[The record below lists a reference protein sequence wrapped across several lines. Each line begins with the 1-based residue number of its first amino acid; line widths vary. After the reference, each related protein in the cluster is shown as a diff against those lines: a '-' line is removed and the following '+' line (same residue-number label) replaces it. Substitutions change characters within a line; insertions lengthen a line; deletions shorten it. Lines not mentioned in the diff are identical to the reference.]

1 MNMSTISCRYDFS
14 PIEKYELTPEGYLRA
29 WASIARTGIQHYTDS
44 DGSIRREYRPETEVA
59 SPDSLASFAGKAI
72 TSEHPP
78 VLLDSENT
86 KDYQVGFSGTE
97 VVYDN
102 GFVKAVMTITDE
114 DTIKRIMKGDARE
127 VSAGYRVNYD
137 PTPGVTENGEHYDGV
152 QKEIIGNHIAVVRRG
167 RAGPQVKLHLDR
179 QDAADPSLFKTTEE
193 RLMTA
198 KVVFDG
204 AEFEV
209 SEGVALAITKE
220 REDGRMSY
228 EDMKKKYDELQ
239 ASAASMKEE
248 MDAMEKEMKG
258 KCDSAEGRADALAEQ
273 IEELKTELAAAQEI
287 NLDSMVEERVALI
300 EKAKPVLDS
309 AYAFAGKTAREVMV
323 DSIKAVRGDELDLSE
338 KSDDYVQ
345 AMFDTLSEGRS
356 DSATTDELRKAVAS
370 IASPVSAPSAY
381 MDMLQNAWKK
391 PLSISKEAK

>member
-1 MNMSTISCRYDFS
+1 
-14 PIEKYELTPEGYLRA
+14 
-29 WASIARTGIQHYTDS
+29 
-44 DGSIRREYRPETEVA
+44 
-59 SPDSLASFAGKAI
+59 
-72 TSEHPP
+72 
-78 VLLDSENT
+78 
-86 KDYQVGFSGTE
+86 
-97 VVYDN
+97 
-102 GFVKAVMTITDE
+102 MTITDE

>member
-1 MNMSTISCRYDFS
+1 MSTTSCRYDFS
-14 PIEKYELTPEGYLRA
+14 PIEKYEVTPEGYLRA
-29 WASIARTGIQHYTDS
+29 WASIARTGIQLYTDA
-44 DGSIRREYRPETEVA
+44 DGSVRREYRPETEVA

-78 VLLDSENT
+78 VLLDADNT

-102 GFVKAVMTITDE
+102 GFVKAVMTITDQ
-114 DTIKRIMKGDARE
+114 DTIERIMQGDARE

-137 PTPGVTENGEHYDGV
+137 PTPGVTDSGEHYDGI
-152 QKEIIGNHIAVVRRG
+152 QKEILGNHIAVVRRG

-179 QDAADPSLFKTTEE
+179 QDAADPSLIPNNEDPS
-193 RLMTA
+193 MTA
-198 KVVFDG
+198 KVNFDG

-209 SEGVALAITKE
+209 SESVALAITKE
-220 REDGRMSY
+220 REDAKMSY
-228 EDMKKKYDELQ
+228 EDMKKKYDAMMSE
-239 ASAASMKEE
+239 ASKMKEE
-248 MDAMEKEMKG
+248 MDAMEKELKG
-258 KCDSAEGRADALAEQ
+258 KMDAAEGRADALAEQ
-273 IEELKTELAAAQEI
+273 VEELNAELATAKEI

-300 EKAKPVLDS
+300 EKAKPVLDA
-309 AYAFAGKTAREVMV
+309 AYDFAGKTAREVMV

-345 AMFDTLSEGRS
+345 AMFDTLSEGRK

-370 IASPVSAPSAY
+370 IASPVSAPSSY

>member
-1 MNMSTISCRYDFS
+1 MSTISYRYDFS
-14 PIEKYELTPEGYLRA
+14 PIEKYEMTPEGYLRA
-29 WASIARTGIQHYTDS
+29 WASIARTGIQLYTDA
-44 DGSIRREYRPETEVA
+44 DGSVRREYRPATEVA
-59 SPDSLASFAGKAI
+59 SPESLASFAGKAI

-78 VLLDSENT
+78 VLLDAENT

-97 VVYDN
+97 VVYDD
-102 GFVKAVMTITDE
+102 GFVKAVMTITDKE
-114 DTIKRIMKGDARE
+114 AIERIMRGDARE

-179 QDAADPSLFKTTEE
+179 QDAADPSLLSNNGD

-209 SEGVALAITKE
+209 TESVALAITKE
-220 REDGRMSY
+220 REDAKMSY

-239 ASAASMKEE
+239 AAADSMKSE
-248 MDAMEKEMKG
+248 MDAMEKKMQG
-258 KCDSAEGRADALAEQ
+258 KCDAAEGRADALAEHV
-273 IEELKTELAAAQEI
+273 EELKADLATAKEI
-287 NLDSMVEERVALI
+287 NLDSMVEERLSLI
-300 EKAKPVLDS
+300 EKAKPVLDA
-309 AYAFAGKTAREVMV
+309 AYDFSGKEAREVMV
-323 DSIKAVRGDELDLSE
+323 DAIQAVRGDSIDLSE

-345 AMFDTLSEGRS
+345 AMFDTLEASRK

-370 IASPVSAPSAY
+370 IASPMSAPSSY
-381 MDMLQNAWKK
+381 MDNLQNAWKK